1 MQLQEFVKQRILLSE
16 RSESEVSIVEKGTKE
31 NFRDPIRKNN
41 PSTFAN
47 LYEVKPPLTSSEKK
61 KILNAD
67 RSILYRL
74 VTAYEAGREVDLSAI
89 LQHELMPVP
98 VSLAEINGTIRTG
111 NKSILVDVLT
121 ENIKCPESITLEG
134 RSALLIDGF
143 ALVAALG
150 KPHEAKTFG
159 DFADCYVNAVLRK
172 SSKYQRVDVLFDRY
186 RKHSIKAT
194 TRSRR
199 SKGSARPVCRVIE
212 GREVPLP
219 IKWQAFLALGENK
232 SDLAQFLSDEL
243 VRQAP
248 GNITLV
254 VSGGCADEEDV
265 LCMDPA
271 LDVAILRS
279 NHEEA
284 DTRFVLHAVNLNG
297 IVDNIVV
304 SARDTDVITLLLAHL
319 SKIRSKVWICAG
331 TSKKKKY
338 IPLRD
343 VHSSF
348 NCDEWNTLLLFHAL
362 TGCDSTSFIC
372 GHSKKT
378 AWKVLLDNFELLFP
392 IVKDVLN
399 DAAITSAELFCCRLY
414 KTSETWLAG
423 KVTSNKRCFQTTLAS
438 MSLSNCSLASSACP
452 KTYTSK
458 SNGNWLDATGRPTDS
473 RFHDVGTNPESM
485 LGNGFMQM
493 HNWVCN
499 SPVQV

>member
-1 MQLQEFVKQRILLSE
+1 MQLQKFVKQRILLSE

-304 SARDTDVITLLLAHL
+304 SARDI
-319 SKIRSKVWICAG
+319 
-331 TSKKKKY
+331 
-338 IPLRD
+338 
-343 VHSSF
+343 
-348 NCDEWNTLLLFHAL
+348 
-362 TGCDSTSFIC
+362 
-372 GHSKKT
+372 
-378 AWKVLLDNFELLFP
+378 
-392 IVKDVLN
+392 
-399 DAAITSAELFCCRLY
+399 
-414 KTSETWLAG
+414 
-423 KVTSNKRCFQTTLAS
+423 QT
-438 MSLSNCSLASSACP
+438 
-452 KTYTSK
+452 
-458 SNGNWLDATGRPTDS
+458 
-473 RFHDVGTNPESM
+473 
-485 LGNGFMQM
+485 
-493 HNWVCN
+493 
-499 SPVQV
+499 